1 MPKNLPY
8 ADTYI
13 AACQNTGCDIDTL
26 FVRWINNVE
35 RHVFSILNLYLE
47 DLADELYMVSFEK
60 KISWK
65 AMAKTVIDNNS

>member
-1 MPKNLPY
+1 
-8 ADTYI
+8 
-13 AACQNTGCDIDTL
+13 
-26 FVRWINNVE
+26 
-35 RHVFSILNLYLE
+35 LNLYLE